1 MSETHAESAAPPIA
15 VPTSRRKVVKLSPW
29 QWARANLFS
38 SPLDVFL
45 TVAVVALLAYVIP
58 PVLRW
63 TVLDASWH
71 GQTRADCTGEGAC
84 WVFVK
89 THIMQFLYG
98 FYPDGQHWRI
108 NLAGSILA
116 VWGAASRFLPAQRA
130 RHVAAATLLCVYPFI
145 AFTLLSGGVFGLE
158 HVETTRWGGLTLTLV
173 VALTGITGSLP
184 LGVLLALGRRSN
196 MVIVRRLCVA
206 FIELWR
212 GVPLITVL
220 FMASVML
227 PLFLPG
233 GITVDKLVRALVG
246 VTLFSAAYMAEVVRG
261 GLAAIPKG
269 QYEAAAALGL
279 GYWKTT
285 GLIVLPQAMRLVI
298 PGIVNTF
305 IGLFKDTT
313 LVLVVG
319 MFDLLGIV
327 QTASTDA
334 EWLGLSL
341 EGYAFAGTI
350 FWLFCFGMSR
360 YSARLERRLAV
371 GRRA

>member
-1 MSETHAESAAPPIA
+1 MATAAKTA
-15 VPTSRRKVVKLSPW
+15 VSGSGGSSRRRVVKLSPW
-29 QWARANLFS
+29 AWARANLFS
-38 SPLDVFL
+38 TPLDVFL
-45 TVAVVALLAYVIP
+45 TLAVLGLLYALIP
-58 PVLRW
+58 PVFKW
-63 TVLDASWH
+63 AVLDASWK
-71 GQTRADCTGEGAC
+71 GQTRADCTGSGAC

-98 FYPDGQHWRI
+98 FYPEGQHWRI
-108 NLAGSILA
+108 NVSGLILA
-116 VWGAASRFLPAQRA
+116 AW
-130 RHVAAATLLCVYPFI
+130 VAAWRYLPSPRGRRIAGATLLFVFPVV
-145 AFTLLSGGVFGLE
+145 ASTLLSGGRFGLE
-158 HVETTRWGGLTLTLV
+158 HVETSRWGGLMLTLV
-173 VALTGITGSLP
+173 VAITGIVGSLP
-184 LGVLLALGRRSN
+184 LGVLLALGRRSQLT
-196 MVIVRRLCVA
+196 ILRRLCVA

-227 PLFLPG
+227 PLFLPSG
-233 GITVDKLVRALVG
+233 VTVDKLVRALVG

-279 GYWKTT
+279 GYWRTT
-285 GLIVLPQAMRLVI
+285 ALIVLPQAMRLVI

-341 EGYAFAGTI
+341 EGYAFAGSL

-371 GRRA
+371 GRRT